1 MLYRK
6 KRINNYNRCNVFML
20 SCQAVVVMP
29 NHFRQILIFKYI
41 DKGTVALDF
50 QNFICVQF
58 RKLQNSSKSLYP
70 TGVTGLAFSR
80 DLKCVTLKRVVAC
93 SPNNLPRCRIRT
105 GDPLPC
111 WSLNYC
117 TSSVGLTS

>member
-1 MLYRK
+1 MQCVHA
-6 KRINNYNRCNVFML
+6 IL
-20 SCQAVVVMP
+20 SSSSSYAQSFQA
-29 NHFRQILIFKYI
+29 NTDFKYI

-93 SPNNLPRCRIRT
+93 SPNYLPRCRIRT